1 MAPAPTRGAVG
12 RCCSGRVLA
21 APPARGAA
29 EPAAGGAAAGALRPV
44 GGADATAIPYLPFSV
59 TRKACRTT
67 QFDHGW
73 RLAVNRG
80 RPAGWP
86 RGPPYNPAV
95 AGARGARVEAGGV
108 QAVERAIEVLAAL
121 AEADARPTLQQLA
134 ARLGVAP
141 STIHRIVT
149 TLERTGMVERDAVG
163 GGYAPGPK
171 IAALYNARARD
182 LDLRALAQ
190 PLMHGLRDA
199 TGETVSLHVRRHTV
213 HVCVEALDSPHEL
226 RVRLEVGAT
235 ASLCRGCTGRA
246 ILAHLPAPEAR
257 RVLADECAP
266 LGVDRE
272 AWVGERLYELQMVRA
287 AGHAAGLNEPSPG
300 MAGVAA
306 PLFGRGAELLG
317 ALAVSGPTVRFR
329 RREVVAA
336 AEALRA
342 AAAELSALLGHRTP
356 LELPRRGE
364 RRAAGRLPT
373 P

>member
-1 MAPAPTRGAVG
+1 MAPAPPRGAVG
-12 RCCSGRVLA
+12 RCCSGRVPA

-29 EPAAGGAAAGALRPV
+29 GPAAGGAAAGALRPV
-44 GGADATAIPYLPFSV
+44 GGADAMAMPYLPFSV

-80 RPAGWP
+80 RPAGRP
-86 RGPPYNPAV
+86 RRPPYNPAV

-235 ASLCRGCTGRA
+235 APLCHACTGRA
-246 ILAHLPAPEAR
+246 ILAHLPPSEAGR
-257 RVLADECAP
+257 ILSEECAP
-266 LGVDRE
+266 LGAVPGRE
-272 AWVGERLYELQMVRA
+272 AAGSPDRDGWVGERLHDLQMVRA
-287 AGHAAGLNEPSPG
+287 AGYATGLNEPSPG
-300 MAGVAA
+300 IAGVSA
-306 PLFGRGAELLG
+306 PVFGRGAEILG
-317 ALAVSGPTVRFR
+317 ALTVSGPTVRFR
-329 RREVVAA
+329 RREILA
-336 AEALRA
+336 
-342 AAAELSALLGHRTP
+342 
-356 LELPRRGE
+356 
-364 RRAAGRLPT
+364 
-373 P
+373 